1 MKNCIM
7 RQSYARNSIIFICIL
22 FLLTLAM
29 IFPQPLAVTANAANA
44 DGSLT
49 KIATYC
55 VGATQCTSSNVHSSE
70 YAGSCSCGQ
79 SVRISGGVWCGDCN
93 GFLSSP
99 SWTCPSCG
107 SYHPSMSG
115 SGHESVNCVHGKS
128 RAHYYNTEYGY
139 DGSSSTFIVWPI
151 TIITKGGITASYSVS
166 GVTATDA
173 ALVGK
178 QVQITFQNLPT
189 TVETVISDAD
199 TGEIRRW
206 LSSSQYGGY
215 SFIVSAKPTTLIV
228 SPAKEAQSLTITTPV
243 SKTYNAPRFNLNVLV
258 GQ

>member
-1 MKNCIM
+1 MKNCII
-7 RQSYARNSIIFICIL
+7 RQSNARNSITFICIL
-22 FLLTLAM
+22 FLLALAM

-49 KIATYC
+49 KTATYC
-55 VGATQCTSSNVHSSE
+55 AGATQCTSSDVRLDE
-70 YAGSCSCGQ
+70 YSGLCSCGQ
-79 SVRISGGVWCGDCN
+79 YVHVPNGGAWCQDCHSL
-93 GFLSSP
+93 LSSP

-107 SYHPSMSG
+107 SYHPAMYNGHG
-115 SGHESVNCVHGKS
+115 SIDCVHGKS

-166 GVTATDA
+166 GVTAKDA

-178 QVQITFQNLPT
+178 QVYIAFQNLPT

-199 TGEIRRW
+199 TGEIRRY

-215 SFIVSAKPTTLIV
+215 SFTVSAKPTTLIV
-228 SPAKEAQSLTITTPV
+228 SPAKEAQSVTVTTPI
-243 SKTYNAPRFNLNVLV
+243 SKTYNTPRFNLNVLV
-258 GQ
+258 GK